1 MAHVGVISW
10 LRLCLTDILHDLVL
24 AFTRY
29 FVARQDNFNALPV
42 NIFRDLL
49 VDKVFELLSQPGH
62 ERRARRDTVAIECVL
77 LWHLR
82 ALFDSLFTRLLRI
95 QRRAKATSALLVHLS
110 PGCYPVDSHEEQL
123 LRLDLAKE
131 MLNVVEDLDK
141 HFIFRHTKGDG
152 IRLIVSTIMDDAVH
166 VKIQTVEFWDSILSN
181 ELRDRRVSLRHPSEE
196 LRDTH
201 CSGGLQVSLMCA

>member
-1 MAHVGVISW
+1 MAHIGIISW
-10 LRLCLTDILHDLVL
+10 LCLCLAYILHDLML
-24 AFTRY
+24 AFARY

-49 VDKVFELLSQPGH
+49 IDKVFELLSQLGH
-62 ERRARRDTVAIECVL
+62 ELRAWRDTVAVECIL

-82 ALFDSLFTRLLRI
+82 AFLDSLFTGLLRI
-95 QRRAKATSALLVHLS
+95 QRCAKATSALLVHLS
-110 PGCYPVDSHEEQL
+110 PGCYPVNSHEEQL

-141 HFIFRHTKGDG
+141 HFIFRHAKGDG

-166 VKIQTVEFWDSILSN
+166 VKVQTIEFWYSILSD
-181 ELRDRRVSLRHPSEE
+181 ELRDRWVSLRHPSEE
-196 LRDTH
+196 LGDTH
-201 CSGGLQVSLMCA
+201 CSGGS